1 VQAEVASDRT
11 RSSGFEK
18 EDSDARPVSQV
29 EGVVETSP
37 RRLLGGKKRHM
48 AGPLK
53 STLSTASGCKRASA
67 TKRRNLNKRIVQRR
81 LLIDSADQYLN
92 QLVCGV

>member
-37 RRLLGGKKRHM
+37 RRLLGGKKRPHG
-48 AGPLK
+48 GPVEEYTVHCVRLQACISYKAAK
-53 STLSTASGCKRASA
+53 S
-67 TKRRNLNKRIVQRR
+67 
-81 LLIDSADQYLN
+81 
-92 QLVCGV
+92 